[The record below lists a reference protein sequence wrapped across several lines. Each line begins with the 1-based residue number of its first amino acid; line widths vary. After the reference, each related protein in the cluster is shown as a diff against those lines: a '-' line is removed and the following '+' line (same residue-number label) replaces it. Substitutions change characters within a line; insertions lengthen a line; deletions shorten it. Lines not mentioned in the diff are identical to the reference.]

1 MADNSGSIQVE
12 GLKAINNSLKALG
25 EDTTVLADANFEAA
39 NQLLREAQPLVPV
52 RTGALKGS
60 LKASKTK
67 AFAQVRG
74 GSAKVPYAAPI
85 HWGWFRD
92 KNTGKN
98 KNILPN
104 PFLAKAL
111 KLSREEIFAN
121 YQRNME
127 SLIKKH
133 NL

>member
-1 MADNSGSIQVE
+1 MADNSGVIQVE
-12 GLKAINNSLKALG
+12 GLKAINRSLKALD
-25 EDTTVLADANFEAA
+25 EDTTALAEANYEAA
-39 NQLLREAQPLVPV
+39 RLLLRSAAPLVPV
-52 RTGALKGS
+52 KTGALKQS

-74 GSAKVPYAAPI
+74 GSARVPYAAPI

-111 KLSREEIFAN
+111 KLTREEIFAN
-121 YQRNME
+121 YKANMDA
-127 SLIKKH
+127 LIKKH